1 MTQEPLK
8 NSLVDG
14 LLWGRPD
21 GDGGRERERDW
32 LLGDYDD
39 RQGVA
44 HQLTSTT
51 GWLFVSQT
59 ATYLF
64 IEVYLRLVI
73 FMGAPFK
80 GYSPL
85 TMFGLFDQPF
95 ARQSGA

>member
-21 GDGGRERERDW
+21 GDGGREREIGYW
-32 LLGDYDD
+32 GDYDD

-51 GWLFVSQT
+51 GWLFVS
-59 ATYLF
+59 
-64 IEVYLRLVI
+64 
-73 FMGAPFK
+73 
-80 GYSPL
+80 
-85 TMFGLFDQPF
+85 
-95 ARQSGA
+95 